1 MPWKTILIILLASVF
16 VLFIAL
22 NIDNTTKISFIFFTV
37 DAVPIYLT
45 VFISMLLG
53 ALFMVPV
60 MLKRRRNGNETKD
73 SDKEVKS
80 KKRGKGKGSSDKEI
94 EESFNRAVQGS
105 TAADPFSDL
114 SRMSKKRSRK
124 KKNIINSPEN
134 VSDIDVFS

>member
-1 MPWKTILIILLASVF
+1 LLASVF

-60 MLKRRRNGNETKD
+60 MVKRRRNANEPKD
-73 SDKEVKS
+73 NEKEYPQKS
-80 KKRGKGKGSSDKEI
+80 NYNLLIFCPHK
-94 EESFNRAVQGS
+94 
-105 TAADPFSDL
+105 
-114 SRMSKKRSRK
+114 
-124 KKNIINSPEN
+124 
-134 VSDIDVFS
+134 